1 MMASNEKELQELRD
15 LLQTAEAQRPPPPPP
30 PPTAEEIKLQVLAAL
45 LPEARGEMQKM
56 LLRLRDTVQRTM
68 NQQQQDVCE
77 QVLKTVTPAMNI
89 VKITK
94 EFMDRQAADVAQ
106 MPPPPLPA
114 SFLQNGAQGLRL

>member
-1 MMASNEKELQELRD
+1 
-15 LLQTAEAQRPPPPPP
+15 
-30 PPTAEEIKLQVLAAL
+30 
-45 LPEARGEMQKM
+45 MQKM
-56 LLRLRDTVQRTM
+56 LLRLRDTVQRMM
-68 NQQQQDVCE
+68 NHQQQDVCE